1 MAAYRLQRA
10 EARSQHLQEQQQQ
23 QQPKQQWPPPERS
36 RKPAAEERRRASEQQ
51 NSLSRTQSGEWDSSA
66 MLFESLDAAAMRKRL
81 EEERAE
87 RARNEKLAAERVQAA
102 NQELEKAHQQN
113 AIDRLTDF
121 QIEEF
126 KEVRVRVVCTHP
138 LSSLVNH
145 MSHVH
150 VHVPVP
156 ALSLHC
162 PCRHG
167 CCYWHRPHSDPTRAC
182 VRTDATRPTHPH
194 APWLHGEQAFN
205 VYDIDGSGSIEADEL
220 RKLMQSVGQTP
231 TDDELNHMITV
242 ADADGSGEVDFYEF
256 VALMAHKMANPSN
269 SAPAPVSVLLRRECR
284 GP

>member
-126 KEVRVRVVCTHP
+126 KEVRVVCTHP

-156 ALSLHC
+156 ALSL
-162 PCRHG
+162 PPRLLLLAPPTL
-167 CCYWHRPHSDPTRAC
+167 RPTRAC